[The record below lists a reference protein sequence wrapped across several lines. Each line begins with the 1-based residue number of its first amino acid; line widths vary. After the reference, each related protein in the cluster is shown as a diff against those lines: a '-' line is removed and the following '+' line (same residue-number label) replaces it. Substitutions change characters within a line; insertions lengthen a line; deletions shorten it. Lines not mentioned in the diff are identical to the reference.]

1 MLCGSWVS
9 CLMFRRCLMS
19 ALDKLFGLGHSG
31 PAEATSGGHLRPLSR
46 RAAGELQVLAV
57 LAPLACSDL
66 SAAACPSLFASDAPN
81 THGAYCELGVP
92 PEVALDFWLASDF
105 KGHSAL
111 APVPQAA
118 EWKATGDAEVADD
131 CEAEIP
137 LLQEGVP
144 KPLAFGFDFL
154 EVGSSLGAV
163 ARVMQGRGFKVGPLI
178 DKRRS
183 RQYDPCSSDLR
194 EWIVHLLAS
203 SQLKSLFL
211 APASASFSPA
221 SLPRLRSQRAPLGFD
236 SAEARTAH
244 DNKALS
250 TFFLLFA
257 AALRWDVPVA
267 LCLPLS
273 SLARST
279 DTWKKLRK
287 KPGVCELEFKF
298 SLGAA
303 APQRSFALLSCGLS
317 TERLAE
323 LSRASPSPSTQG
335 QGPLPACFA
344 KVIAQAF
351 AWTLRTLA
359 EPEPPRRSGLE
370 SVAVNDVLCSR
381 GWRTV
386 CAWPWRSPQHIN
398 LLEAKAALA
407 VVKEVQRRGGDS
419 KVTVLSDSAVARG
432 AIAKGRSSSR
442 LLRPILMRV
451 ASYLLA
457 GGVYIGLMHAPTRL
471 NVADDPS
478 RQRDL
483 RPAHLRSIVSDL
495 GPSALPSLLG
505 LCGLSA
511 GSSGWVRLSL
521 LLALR
526 VSRLEGRVLLQSLAE
541 PLRKEIAKGPRL
553 TDRDPQK
560 GFDSTLGYPG
570 EGPVRPRN
578 ALDEGRQRARLHQR
592 LPEGR
597 TVLERTSSNR
607 LWLLGFLESWLAA
620 RGVSPSSF
628 WSLPAEA
635 VAKHLTDYGRELFDA
650 GRPYWHYAETVNAT
664 AARRP
669 AIRRQLQQAWDLAFS
684 WMSLEPHTH
693 HVAMPPVILLA
704 VLSVCLLWGWRSEAG
719 VFGLAWGALLRIG
732 EATAACTAA
741 LILPRDVLWTQ
752 SHVLL
757 RIAEPK
763 TRLRAARHQSAKL
776 EPADLVQLVDIAF
789 RDLHPTAKL
798 WQGSTQTLR
807 RRLDSVLERL
817 GVPTAR
823 TEKRPLDLGSFRP
836 GGATH
841 LLSISE
847 DSELVRRRGRWVS
860 HKVMEIYL
868 QEISAATFYPS
879 LSADTRQKVLQ
890 AASCFPSVLSQAAA
904 WTRAGIPTRAWYHL
918 WR

>member
-1 MLCGSWVS
+1 MYPESPKG
-9 CLMFRRCLMS
+9 
-19 ALDKLFGLGHSG
+19 KL
-31 PAEATSGGHLRPLSR
+31 
-46 RAAGELQVLAV
+46 
-57 LAPLACSDL
+57 
-66 SAAACPSLFASDAPN
+66 
-81 THGAYCELGVP
+81 
-92 PEVALDFWLASDF
+92 
-105 KGHSAL
+105 
-111 APVPQAA
+111 
-118 EWKATGDAEVADD
+118 
-131 CEAEIP
+131 
-137 LLQEGVP
+137 
-144 KPLAFGFDFL
+144 
-154 EVGSSLGAV
+154 
-163 ARVMQGRGFKVGPLI
+163 
-178 DKRRS
+178 
-183 RQYDPCSSDLR
+183 
-194 EWIVHLLAS
+194 
-203 SQLKSLFL
+203 
-211 APASASFSPA
+211 
-221 SLPRLRSQRAPLGFD
+221 
-236 SAEARTAH
+236 
-244 DNKALS
+244 
-250 TFFLLFA
+250 
-257 AALRWDVPVA
+257 
-267 LCLPLS
+267 
-273 SLARST
+273 
-279 DTWKKLRK
+279 
-287 KPGVCELEFKF
+287 
-298 SLGAA
+298 
-303 APQRSFALLSCGLS
+303 
-317 TERLAE
+317 
-323 LSRASPSPSTQG
+323 
-335 QGPLPACFA
+335 ACFA

-351 AWTLRTLA
+351 AWTLRALA
-359 EPEPPRRSGLE
+359 EPHPPRRPGLE
-370 SVAVNDVLCSR
+370 SVAVNDLLCSE
-381 GWRTV
+381 GWKTV
-386 CAWPWRSPQHIN
+386 DAWPWRSPQHIN

-442 LLRPILMRV
+442 LLRPILMRI

-457 GGVYIGLMHAPTRL
+457 GGVYVGLMHAPTRL

-478 RQRDL
+478 RQKDL
-483 RPAHLRSIVSDL
+483 RPAHLKSIVSDL

-511 GSSGWVRLSL
+511 GSSGWVRLAL
-521 LLALR
+521 LLTLR

-541 PLRKEIAKGPRL
+541 PLRKEISGGPRL
-553 TDRDPQK
+553 ANRGPQK
-560 GFDSTLGYPG
+560 DFDSTLGYPG

-578 ALDEGRQRARLHQR
+578 ALDEGRQRARAHQR

-607 LWLLGFLESWLAA
+607 LWLLSFLESWLTA
-620 RGVSPSSF
+620 RGVSQSVF
-628 WSLPAEA
+628 WSLPAET

-693 HVAMPPVILLA
+693 HVAMPAVILLA

-732 EATAACTAA
+732 EATAACRAA

-823 TEKRPLDLGSFRP
+823 TDKRPLDLGSFRP

-890 AASCFPSVLSQAAA
+890 AASCFPSVLSQAAS